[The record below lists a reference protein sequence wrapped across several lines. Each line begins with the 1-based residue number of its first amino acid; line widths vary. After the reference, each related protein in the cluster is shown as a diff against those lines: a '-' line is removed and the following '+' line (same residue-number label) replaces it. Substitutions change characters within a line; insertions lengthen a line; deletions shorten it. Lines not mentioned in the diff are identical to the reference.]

1 MAAATALSFCPAR
14 AGAVVVLVVA
24 VLLAAGSVHGEGGA
38 GGGGGRGART
48 ALDDVC
54 SDLGGYYVTPEICAS
69 ALCGDPSSRCRAAR
83 GAPEVAVLAARLAV
97 ANATATKASI
107 EAALALAGGGT
118 EASASSSSS
127 SPTASRA
134 DARRKG
140 MRSCLKLYAG
150 AVPALQWAAQSVA
163 AGRYRGAREVLQ
175 AAQYVALGCEGMAGG
190 EAALPRENDQ
200 FSLMAIVAHA
210 VVASMLGP

>member
-14 AGAVVVLVVA
+14 AAAVVVLIVA
-24 VLLAAGSVHGEGGA
+24 VLLAAGSVHGGGGA

-83 GAPEVAVLAARLAV
+83 GAPEVAALAAGLAA

-107 EAALALAGGGT
+107 EAALALAGDGT
-118 EASASSSSS
+118 EASASP
-127 SPTASRA
+127 PTASRA

-210 VVASMLGP
+210 VVASMVGP